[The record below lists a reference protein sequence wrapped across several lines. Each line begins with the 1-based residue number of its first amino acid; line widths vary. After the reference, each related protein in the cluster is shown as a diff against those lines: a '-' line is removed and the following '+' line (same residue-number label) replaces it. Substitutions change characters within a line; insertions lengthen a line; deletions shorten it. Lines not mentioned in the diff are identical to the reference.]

1 VLAAFC
7 GLRRGGITAIR
18 WRAIDLDRGQLAVL
32 ASTEQLDAGTIREKE
47 AKNGRARTAALPSLA
62 VEELRRWRIVQAQ
75 EMLRLGTRTDD
86 NWLVS
91 RRPTGQR
98 FSPVVSRT

>member
-1 VLAAFC
+1 MLAAFC

-62 VEELRRWRIVQAQ
+62 IEELRRWRIVQAQ
-75 EMLRLGTRTDD
+75 KMLRLGTRTDD

-91 RRPTGQR
+91 CRPTGQR